1 MAIKIQGYC
10 YLFEVLVPTV
20 MVLTNEC
27 ESSDAMAEFPEKSNV
42 LKFIEKENYEFFNFK
57 WI

>member
-57 WI
+57 